1 MSDDRMKRDMQYIR
15 ALEAERN
22 EKSTAVKELE
32 NKIASLRKNPANKI
46 ANDLYIYQYNKEI
59 DVLKEKI
66 AQIEKQISSAK
77 TSFGEEDFYDE
88 EAEEPFSS
96 IEVEKIRE
104 TKPVSPVVKTENK
117 EQVVSVKKSG
127 IKEFFSAFSAGKVVF
142 LAIICLISSVLC
154 YQLDKTDLISY
165 VGKYNRL
172 INLPVICFMAIV
184 VFCVTAYFAFK
195 GVSKKPFGVIS
206 DYFCVYA
213 FYLSLNLF
221 VAFAFNRTK
230 FKLIIFVALL
240 VYALF
245 YFIVRVR
252 VYGVN
257 LEESV
262 RKKSSFIRYYFDLFK
277 KYNML
282 MLAVVFIILSAI
294 GYVFGFTWVT
304 RSLWN
309 GKITKGMVIIDS
321 VIFVLAFIYYLGF
334 AFFRLNEKDLKIID
348 LTALLIQLF
357 AIGICIFSVLA
368 KRAPYTVVL
377 ISTAVATLCSIVI
390 TACRIFG
397 YKK

>member
-77 TSFGEEDFYDE
+77 ASFGEENLYDD
-88 EAEEPFSS
+88 AEEPSPE
-96 IEVEKIRE
+96 EVVEIRAS
-104 TKPVSPVVKTENK
+104 KPVSPVVKTERK
-117 EQVVSVKKSG
+117 EQVASVKKSG
-127 IKEFFSAFSAGKVVF
+127 IKEFFSAFSAGKVIF
-142 LAIICLISSVLC
+142 LAIICVISSVIC

-184 VFCVTAYFAFK
+184 AFCITAYFAFK

-213 FYLSLNLF
+213 FYMSLNLF

-230 FKLIIFVALL
+230 FKLIIFIAFL

-252 VYGVN
+252 IYGVD

-262 RKKSSFIRYYFDLFK
+262 KKKNSFIRYYFDLFK
-277 KYNML
+277 KYNL
-282 MLAVVFIILSAI
+282 LVLAIVFIILSAI

-309 GKITKGMVIIDS
+309 GKTTKGMVIIDL
-321 VIFVLAFIYYLGF
+321 VIFVLAFVYYLGF
-334 AFFRLNEKDLKIID
+334 AFFRINEKDLKIID
-348 LTALLIQLF
+348 LTSLLIQLF
-357 AIGICIFSVLA
+357 AIGICIFAFLA